1 MSGMETWLQRL
12 IQLFWSDVTFATP
25 GLLWAALGAP
35 LFVLLLH
42 IWDGVRRGQLTSRLG
57 ELPVIGRVI
66 ASSSPGRRLAKD
78 ILIGLGLMLVFFS
91 AARPQLEGERKVE
104 LRGLDVAIAVD
115 VSKSMLVEDV
125 GPPTKAMTEDGKE
138 SNRLNRAR
146 ELAVQLIDA
155 LPGDRIAPLVFAG
168 GAAHYPITEDQQAA
182 ARFLQDLGPND
193 LPPGSNLA
201 ELFKVARCE
210 LRPDAYDDLKCGKLD
225 SNRGR
230 RGHGGDP
237 LRGES
242 LDPRDERGR
251 EEKLEQEI
259 ERGRALIV
267 LTDGGDVDTET
278 LREVAIERELGIA
291 VILVGLGSAKGDI
304 VYDVDPF
311 SGKRTTTPKHDENGA
326 TVVSRRDDTG
336 MKALAEAGGDENRYI
351 VADEQGELDA
361 TTLKIVDTLRAVDRG
376 LATRK
381 VKLMRDIFQPFLFIG
396 LILLLIEP
404 AIGTRRHLRYPEAR

>member
-1 MSGMETWLQRL
+1 MSTWIQRL
-12 IQLFWSDVTFATP
+12 IQVFWSDVSFATP
-25 GLLWAALGAP
+25 GLLWAAVCSP
-35 LFVLLLH
+35 LFVLKLH
-42 IWDGVRRGQLTSRLG
+42 IWDHFRRNALTSRLG
-57 ELPVIGRVI
+57 ELPVIRRVI
-66 ASSSPGRRLAKD
+66 ASASPGRRVVKD
-78 ILIGLGLMLVFFS
+78 VLVAIGLMLVFFA
-91 AARPQLEGERKVE
+91 AARPQLEGERRVE
-104 LRGLDVAIAVD
+104 IRGLDVALAVD

-125 GPPTKAMTEDGKE
+125 GPPTKAMTADGKE

-193 LPPGSNLA
+193 LPAGSNLA
-201 ELFKVARCE
+201 ELFRVARCE
-210 LRPDAYDDLKCGKLD
+210 LRPDAYDDLKCSKLD

-230 RGHGGDP
+230 RGHGGDA

-242 LDPRDERGR
+242 LDPRGERGGG

-259 ERGRALIV
+259 ERGRALVV

-278 LREVAIERELGIA
+278 LREVAVERELGIA

-304 VYDVDPF
+304 VYEVDPI
-311 SGKRTTTPKHDENGA
+311 SGKRTSTPKHDENGA

-336 MKALAEAGGDENRYI
+336 MKAIAEAGGDENRYI

-376 LATRK
+376 LATK
-381 VKLMRDIFQPFLFIG
+381 KIKLMRDIFQPFLFIG
-396 LILLLIEP
+396 LILLIIEP